1 MGEPQLEVAKHIKY
15 WQRCLKSL
23 LPTAYTSTDST
34 RMTLAFF
41 ILSALDLL
49 NVGPST
55 FPESQRRSIRAGIL
69 KCQHP
74 FGGFCGSTN
83 HRFPDIYYAD
93 VGQGKRDVDP
103 ANLAATFFAILSL
116 GFVGGLVDVKRRECL
131 RWMKRLQREDGS
143 FGEFVTED
151 GKIQGGRDMRYCYVA
166 TAIRWILTEDAHEEM
181 GDDDI
186 DVEKLV
192 EHLRAGQTYDGGIS
206 ESAQHEAHAGYTYC
220 AIASLSLLNRLPKLP
235 SSQPT
240 DFSNSNPTLPGLTNL
255 PETIRWLALRQ
266 TSYDEEKK
274 GNGDNHK
281 EAAPDHY
288 FVPDVDSTF
297 VGFNGRCNKRVDTCY
312 CFWVGA
318 SLNMLGHRN
327 VINRDGSRK
336 FLFEKTQH
344 MIGGFGKTPGDL
356 PDIYHSYLGL
366 AALAVLKEPGIKE
379 LDSALCIS
387 MDAKKNIE
395 ELRKA
400 ALVPYRT
407 YWLHGYSFKV
417 REDSPEFGE
426 KMAMNEG
433 PPKSLIDA
441 FEVVKIAA

>member
-1 MGEPQLEVAKHIKY
+1 MVEAKLEVAKHIKY
-15 WQRCLKSL
+15 WQRCLHSL
-23 LPTAYTSTDST
+23 LPTAYTSTDSS
-34 RMTLAFF
+34 RMTLGFF

-49 NVGPST
+49 NVGAST
-55 FPESQRRSIRAGIL
+55 FPDSQRRSIRAWIL

-74 FGGFCGSTN
+74 LGGFCGSTN

-93 VGQGKRDVDP
+93 VGNGRRDVDP
-103 ANLAATFFAILSL
+103 ANLPATFFAILSL
-116 GFVGGLVDVKRRECL
+116 AFVDGLADVKRIECL
-131 RWMKRLQREDGS
+131 QWLRRLQREDGS

-166 TAIRWILTEDAHEEM
+166 TAIRWMLTGDAHEER
-181 GDDDI
+181 GDNDI

-192 EHLRAGQTYDGGIS
+192 GHLRAGQTYDGGIS

-220 AIASLSLLNRLPKLP
+220 AIASLSLLDRLPKLP

-240 DFSNSNPTLPGLTNL
+240 ESPNSDPSLAGLTNL

-266 TSYDEEKK
+266 TSYHEEAEDE
-274 GNGDNHK
+274 NGQE
-281 EAAPDHY
+281 EAEEDHH
-288 FVPDVDSTF
+288 FVPNLDSKF

-318 SLNMLGHRN
+318 SLNMLGVPD
-327 VINRDGSRK
+327 VINKDGSRR
-336 FLFEKTQH
+336 FLLEKTQH
-344 MIGGFGKTPGDL
+344 MIGGFGKTPGDP

-366 AALAVLKEPGIKE
+366 AALAVLKESGIKE

-387 MDAKKNIE
+387 LHAKKNIE
-395 ELRKA
+395 RLRKA
-400 ALVPYRT
+400 ALVPSRT
-407 YWLHGYSFKV
+407 YWVHGYRFKV

-441 FEVVKIAA
+441 FEGVKITG